1 MNDDQVREKLREAFR
16 RFALPR
22 TMPGA
27 LPVPKPEGFEAITIN
42 GGRGRP
48 CSVCGETIPGNA
60 EGSFEFQYPDGRV
73 LTFHGR
79 CEQLWQEERHEV
91 RRPSAP

>member
-1 MNDDQVREKLREAFR
+1 MDDNQVRAKLRDAFR

-27 LPVPKPEGFEAITIN
+27 HPVPKPEGFEAITIT
-42 GGRGRP
+42 GGRGRL
-48 CSVCGETIPGNA
+48 CSVCGEIIPGNA
-60 EGSFEFQYPDGRV
+60 EGSFEFKYPDGRV

-79 CEQLWQEERHEV
+79 CEELWQEERHEV
-91 RRPSAP
+91 RRP

>member
-1 MNDDQVREKLREAFR
+1 MTDDQVREKLREAFR

-27 LPVPKPEGFEAITIN
+27 LPVPKPEGFEAITLN

-48 CSVCGETIPGNA
+48 CSVCGETIPGDA
-60 EGSFEFQYPDGRV
+60 EGSFEFKYPDGHA

-91 RRPSAP
+91 RRPSTP